1 MSPTSQF
8 NTEQIF
14 SNTSMLT
21 FSSLDN
27 FDIAVVLKPVC
38 KRKSFLS
45 CLYQSAF
52 STAFYSILPYCHLLP
67 LFLLKVQYSRYFL
80 YHSTE
85 VRIVQSRCQNF
96 KFMLYKLAVQ
106 ICHFRDYE
114 RSRQADDFIISN
126 IDVLKCGTRNHSAFH
141 LNKLEFPQ
149 TVIQK

>member
-1 MSPTSQF
+1 MMSPTSQF

-27 FDIAVVLKPVC
+27 FDIVVVLKPVC

-45 CLYQSAF
+45 YLYQSAF

-80 YHSTE
+80 YHSIE
-85 VRIVQSRCQNF
+85 VRTVQSRCQNF
-96 KFMLYKLAVQ
+96 KFMLYELAVQ
-106 ICHFRDYE
+106 VCHFGN
-114 RSRQADDFIISN
+114 Q
-126 IDVLKCGTRNHSAFH
+126 G
-141 LNKLEFPQ
+141 
-149 TVIQK
+149 